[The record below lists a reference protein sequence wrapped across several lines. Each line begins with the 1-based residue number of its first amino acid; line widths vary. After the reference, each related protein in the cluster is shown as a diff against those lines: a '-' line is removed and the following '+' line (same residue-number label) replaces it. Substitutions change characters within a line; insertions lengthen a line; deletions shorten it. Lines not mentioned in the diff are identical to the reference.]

1 MQIGQAW
8 GTCQGMELQDAGDW
22 MLGGGEAT
30 EMGAVVQEALWPHC
44 GCQAGR
50 QGLLGSIGSPLL
62 LQVPGGVRWR
72 SRA

>member
-50 QGLLGSIGSPLL
+50 
-62 LQVPGGVRWR
+62 
-72 SRA
+72 